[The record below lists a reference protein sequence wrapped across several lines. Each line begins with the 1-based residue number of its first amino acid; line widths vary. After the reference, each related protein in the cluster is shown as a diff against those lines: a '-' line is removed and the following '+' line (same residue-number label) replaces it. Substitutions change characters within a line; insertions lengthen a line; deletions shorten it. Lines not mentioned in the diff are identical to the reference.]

1 MLTIDL
7 VGKDSERVWIKQGEY
22 YLKTVL
28 QKGRVSSEEFLTVF
42 CPVTT
47 CQRTPYDLRKMG

>member
-28 QKGRVSSEEFLTVF
+28 QKGSVSSEEVLSVF

>member
-7 VGKDSERVWIKQGEY
+7 VGKDSERVWIKQGED

-28 QKGRVSSEEFLTVF
+28 QKGSVSSEEFLSVL